1 MVLVTGSGL
10 PDQQNIRGRMDD
22 SEWNSHRKVGGKICH
37 WQGCIQVLKK
47 VVLNIIIVKCCTFLI
62 DVLGY
67 FCLTYDTI
75 SNYSAIIGRNMS
87 LFKVHLFK
95 FIYAMPAVSQVYRYR
110 YICIIWCIYM
120 YWYMFCYSIMYSTC
134 LSALKGWVCI
144 GHHALYILEPWIF
157 IYLCSVWQ
165 FYASRVT
172 LFWYFYNFS
181 ITDLHYKQLFEGMY
195 FLLLI
200 HCLSAIY
207 HNERPPNWL

>member
-47 VVLNIIIVKCCTFLI
+47 VVLDIIIVKCCTFLI

-67 FCLTYDTI
+67 FCLTYMYDTI

-95 FIYAMPAVSQVYRYR
+95 FIYAMPAVSQVYMYR
-110 YICIIWCIYM
+110 YICVIWCLYM
-120 YWYMFCYSIMYSTC
+120 YRYMFICIKRVSVHRPSCTVHIRTLNFYLFM
-134 LSALKGWVCI
+134 LSLTVLCI
-144 GHHALYILEPWIF
+144 KVNFVLIF
-157 IYLCSVWQ
+157 LQ
-165 FYASRVT
+165 F
-172 LFWYFYNFS
+172 F
-181 ITDLHYKQLFEGMY
+181 HYRSPL
-195 FLLLI
+195 
-200 HCLSAIY
+200 
-207 HNERPPNWL
+207 